1 MTMTTRRTLFAGAA
15 LAALMPVGAVAQ
27 SGTISLQLNWNAGGD
42 HAPLYYAL
50 SQGWYAEAGVTLE
63 IRQGSG
69 SGMAAQAVSL
79 GQADV
84 AIIDT
89 PTALQFIGEG
99 SPITGIFVA
108 YNDSPYG
115 IYWRRSSGIETPADL
130 AGHRMGAPAFDAA
143 RQMWVPIAKALD
155 LDPDSVEWVNIQPTA
170 KVAALQSGT
179 IDATTHFYSVHF
191 VYEDVFGDDLAFML
205 LRDTGLNP
213 YGLAYFANND
223 AIEAKADAMEAM
235 VQVTQRAFAF
245 CLETPEPCAEALS
258 RAVSMRPSDA
268 LRELE
273 YAGRVMPG
281 TDNPLAVGAWDVERM
296 QQAYEMVAES
306 FEITA
311 FDSETAF
318 TNQFINPD
326 IAYPGQ

>member
-1 MTMTTRRTLFAGAA
+1 MKTASALLAGAA
-15 LAALMPVGAVAQ
+15 ALALVPATAGA
-27 SGTISLQLNWNAGGD
+27 TNLSLQLNWNAGGD

-50 SQGWYAEAGVTLE
+50 AQGWYAEAGVTLE

-69 SGMAAQAVSL
+69 SGMAAQAAAL

-89 PTALQFIGEG
+89 PTALQFIGQG

-115 IYWRRSSGIETPADL
+115 IYWKKSSGIAGPADL
-130 AGHRMGAPAFDAA
+130 AGRRLGAPAFDAA
-143 RQMWVPIAKALD
+143 RQMWLPIAGALG

-191 VYEDVFGDDLAFML
+191 VYEDVFGDDLAYVL
-205 LRDTGLNP
+205 LRDQGLNP

-223 AIEAKADAMEAM
+223 AMEAKAETIEAM

-258 RAVSMRPSDA
+258 RAVSMRPADA
-268 LRELE
+268 QRELE

-281 TDNPLAVGAWDVERM
+281 LDNDLPVGAWDSARM
-296 QQAYEMVAES
+296 RQAYEMVDAS
-306 FEITA
+306 FDITT
-311 FDSETAF
+311 FDPETAF
-318 TNQFINPD
+318 TNRFIDEGISYPD
-326 IAYPGQ
+326 R

>member
-1 MTMTTRRTLFAGAA
+1 MKTASALLAGAA
-15 LAALMPVGAVAQ
+15 ALALVPATAGA
-27 SGTISLQLNWNAGGD
+27 TNLSLQLNWNAGGD

-50 SQGWYAEAGVTLE
+50 AQGWYAEAGVTLE

-69 SGMAAQAVSL
+69 SGMAAQAAAL

-89 PTALQFIGEG
+89 PTALQFIGQG

-115 IYWRRSSGIETPADL
+115 IYWKKSSGIAGPADL
-130 AGHRMGAPAFDAA
+130 AGRMLGAPAFDAA
-143 RQMWVPIAKALD
+143 RQMWLPIAGALG

-191 VYEDVFGDDLAFML
+191 VYEDVFGDDLAYVL
-205 LRDTGLNP
+205 LRDQGLNP

-223 AIEAKADAMEAM
+223 AMEAKAETIEAM

-258 RAVSMRPSDA
+258 RAVSMRPADA
-268 LRELE
+268 QRELE

-281 TDNPLAVGAWDVERM
+281 LDNDLPVGAWDSARM
-296 QQAYEMVAES
+296 RQAYEMVDAS
-306 FEITA
+306 FDITT
-311 FDSETAF
+311 FDPETAF
-318 TNQFINPD
+318 TNRFIDEGISYPD
-326 IAYPGQ
+326 R

>member
-1 MTMTTRRTLFAGAA
+1 MTTKTTLLAGAA
-15 LAALMPVGAVAQ
+15 ALALFPAAAAAN
-27 SGTISLQLNWNAGGD
+27 TISLQLNWNAGGD
-42 HAPLYYAL
+42 HAPVYYAL

-69 SGMAAQAVSL
+69 SGMAAQAAAM
-79 GQADV
+79 GQSDI

-89 PTALQFIGEG
+89 PTALQFMGEG
-99 SPITGIFVA
+99 APITGIFVA

-115 IYWRRSSGIETPADL
+115 IYWKRSSGIETPTDL
-130 AGHRMGAPAFDAA
+130 AGRKLGAPAFDAA
-143 RQMWVPIAKALD
+143 RQMWVPIAGALD

-191 VYEDVFGDDLAFML
+191 VYTDVFGDDLGYVL

-223 AIEAKADAMEAM
+223 AMEAKAETMEAM

-281 TDNPLAVGAWDVERM
+281 TDNPHAVGAWDSDRMRQSYDMVE
-296 QQAYEMVAES
+296 AS
-306 FEITA
+306 FDIEP
-311 FDSETAF
+311 FDPDTAF
-318 TNQFINPD
+318 TNRFID
-326 IAYPGQ
+326 DAIAYPGQ

>member
-1 MTMTTRRTLFAGAA
+1 MTIKTMLYAGVAVAAFMPA
-15 LAALMPVGAVAQ
+15 LAAAQ
-27 SGTISLQLNWNAGGD
+27 SGTISLQLNWAAGGD
-42 HAPLYYAL
+42 HAPVYYAL
-50 SQGWYAEAGVTLE
+50 SQGWYSEAGVTLE

-69 SGMAAQAVSL
+69 SGMAAQAAAL

-89 PTALQFIGEG
+89 PTALQFIGQG

-115 IYWRRSSGIETPADL
+115 IYWRRSSGIQGAADL
-130 AGHRMGAPAFDAA
+130 AGRQLGAPAFDAA
-143 RQMWVPIAKALD
+143 RQMWVPIAGALG

-191 VYEDVFGDDLAFML
+191 VYEDVFGDDLGYIL

-213 YGLAYFANND
+213 YGLAYYANNE
-223 AIEAKADAMEAM
+223 AMEAKAPAMEAM
-235 VQVTQRAFAF
+235 VHVTQRAFAF

-258 RAVSMRPSDA
+258 RAVSMRPTDA

-281 TDNPLAVGAWDVERM
+281 TDNPLAVGAWDADRM
-296 QQAYEMVAES
+296 QQAYEMVEAS
-306 FEITA
+306 FDITA
-311 FDSETAF
+311 YDSATAF
-318 TNQFINPD
+318 TNRFID
-326 IAYPGQ
+326 TGIAYPAQ